1 MYRTRYISLGLVD
14 RDVTV
19 TLVTV
24 TVDPGPQKLDPAG
37 PAVGIK
43 GGGVNIKLVGIKFH
57 PRLRG
62 VVPGVATSIVDA
74 SKLSSPCST

>member
-24 TVDPGPQKLDPAG
+24 TVDPGPRGLDPAG
-37 PAVGIK
+37 PAVGVK
-43 GGGVNIKLVGIKFH
+43 GRGGF
-57 PRLRG
+57 
-62 VVPGVATSIVDA
+62 T
-74 SKLSSPCST
+74 

>member
-24 TVDPGPQKLDPAG
+24 TVDPGPRGLDPAG

-43 GGGVNIKLVGIKFH
+43 GRGGVYIKLVGIKFR
-57 PRLRG
+57 PRPPERG
-62 VVPGVATSIVDA
+62 GAGGGHQHIP
-74 SKLSSPCST
+74 

>member
-43 GGGVNIKLVGIKFH
+43 GRGGF
-57 PRLRG
+57 
-62 VVPGVATSIVDA
+62 T
-74 SKLSSPCST
+74 